1 MRGYN
6 PPPMTAM
13 APPPVRWLP
22 AALGAL
28 LLMMTIGLGLVW
40 WWGRQPPPALP
51 VLGTLPAFS
60 LTDKSGATVTL
71 ATLAGRPW
79 IVDLVFTRCQL
90 SCPRM
95 TERMASL
102 GSRLAPG
109 VRRVSVT
116 VDPAHDTPAVL
127 VDYAKL
133 HKAEAPDWLFLTGSE
148 ADVRRFAV
156 DGLKL
161 GVAAAD
167 PTDPRAAQEPVTHS
181 TRFVLLDGAGR
192 VRGYYDAF
200 DEGALGRLLRD
211 SAWLATG
218 GESSGG

>member
-1 MRGYN
+1 M
-6 PPPMTAM
+6 AM

-40 WWGRQPPPALP
+40 WWGRQPPPSLP
-51 VLGTLPAFS
+51 VMGELPAFT
-60 LTDKSGATVTL
+60 LTDKSGVTVTP

-79 IVDLVFTRCQL
+79 IADLVFTRCQL

-102 GSRLAPG
+102 GQRLAPG
-109 VRRVSVT
+109 VRRVSLS

-127 VDYAKL
+127 TEYARA
-133 HKAEAPDWLFLTGSE
+133 HKAESPDWLFLTGDE
-148 ADVRRFAV
+148 AEMRRLAV
-156 DGLKL
+156 EGFKL
-161 GVAAAD
+161 GVAPAD

-181 TRFVLLDGAGR
+181 TRFVLVDAAGR

-200 DEGALGRLLRD
+200 DEGALGTMLRD
-211 SAWLATG
+211 AAALAQG
-218 GESSGG
+218 EKGESGGAAP

>member
-1 MRGYN
+1 MA
-6 PPPMTAM
+6 AM

-22 AALGAL
+22 AALFAL

-40 WWGRQPPPALP
+40 WWGRQPPPSLP
-51 VLGTLPAFS
+51 VLATLPAYT
-60 LTDKSGATVTL
+60 LVDRSGATVTP

-79 IVDLVFTRCQL
+79 IADLVFTRCQL

-95 TERMASL
+95 TERMVSL
-102 GSRLAPG
+102 GPRLAPG
-109 VRRVSVT
+109 VRRVSVS

-127 VDYAKL
+127 ADYARR
-133 HKAEAPDWLFLTGSE
+133 HGAATPDWLFLTGGE
-148 ADVRRFAV
+148 AEVRRLAV

-167 PTDPRAAQEPVTHS
+167 PRDPRAAQEPITHS
-181 TRFVLLDGAGR
+181 TRFVLVDAQGR

-200 DEGALGRLLRD
+200 DEGSLGRLLRD
-211 SAWLATG
+211 AAWLAAGKGDGAG
-218 GESSGG
+218 G

>member
-1 MRGYN
+1 
-6 PPPMTAM
+6 MTAM

-22 AALGAL
+22 AALGGL

-40 WWGRQPPPALP
+40 WWGRQPPPSLP

-60 LTDKSGATVTL
+60 LTDKSGATVTG

-79 IVDLVFTRCQL
+79 IADLVFTRCQL

-102 GSRLAPG
+102 GPRLAPG
-109 VRRVSVT
+109 VRRVSVS
-116 VDPAHDTPAVL
+116 VDPAYDTPAVL
-127 VDYAKL
+127 AGYAKL
-133 HKAEAPDWLFLTGSE
+133 HKAEAPDWLFLTGDE
-148 ADVRRFAV
+148 AAMRRLAV
-156 DGLKL
+156 EGLKL

-167 PTDPRAAQEPVTHS
+167 PSDPRAAQEPVTHS
-181 TRFVLLDGAGR
+181 TRFVLIDGQGR

-211 SAWLATG
+211 SAWLASGG
-218 GESSGG
+218 GEAASG

>member
-1 MRGYN
+1 
-6 PPPMTAM
+6 MTAM

-40 WWGRQPPPALP
+40 WWGRQPEPALE
-51 VLGTLPAFS
+51 VLGTLPAFT
-60 LTDKSGATVTL
+60 LTDKSGATVTG

-79 IVDLVFTRCQL
+79 IADLVFTRCQL

-109 VRRVSVT
+109 VRRVSVS

-127 VDYAKL
+127 TAYAKL
-133 HKAEAPDWLFLTGSE
+133 HKAEAPDWLFLTGDE
-148 ADVRRFAV
+148 VEMRRLAV
-156 DGLKL
+156 EGFKL
-161 GVAAAD
+161 AVAAAD
-167 PTDPRAAQEPVTHS
+167 PSDPRAAQEPVTHS
-181 TRFVLLDGAGR
+181 SRFVLVDGQGR

-200 DEGALGRLLRD
+200 DEGSLGLLLRD
-211 SAWLATG
+211 SAWLASADSGDG
-218 GESSGG
+218 GAAGG

>member
-1 MRGYN
+1 MA
-6 PPPMTAM
+6 AM

-40 WWGRQPPPALP
+40 WWGRQPAPSLP
-51 VLGTLPAFS
+51 VMGALPAFT

-71 ATLAGRPW
+71 ASLAGRPW
-79 IVDLVFTRCQL
+79 IADLVFTRCQL

-109 VRRVSVT
+109 VRRVSVS

-127 VDYAKL
+127 AAYAKL
-133 HKAEAPDWLFLTGSE
+133 HKAESPDWLFLTGDE
-148 ADVRRFAV
+148 AQMRRLAV
-156 DGLKL
+156 EGFKL
-161 GVAAAD
+161 GVAPAD

-181 TRFVLLDGAGR
+181 TRFVLVDAQGR
-192 VRGYYDAF
+192 VRGWYDAF
-200 DEGALGRLLRD
+200 DEGALGKLLRD
-211 SAWLATG
+211 AAWLAAG
-218 GESSGG
+218 NDEASGG

>member
-1 MRGYN
+1 MA
-6 PPPMTAM
+6 AM

-40 WWGRQPPPALP
+40 WWGRQPPPSLP
-51 VLGTLPAFS
+51 VMGELPAFT
-60 LTDKSGATVTL
+60 LTDKSGATVTP

-79 IVDLVFTRCQL
+79 IADLVFTRCQL

-102 GSRLAPG
+102 GPRLAAG
-109 VRRVSVT
+109 VRRVSVS

-127 VDYAKL
+127 AEYAKV
-133 HKAEAPDWLFLTGSE
+133 HKAEAPDWLFLTGDE
-148 ADVRRFAV
+148 AEMRRLAV
-156 DGLKL
+156 EGFKL
-161 GVAAAD
+161 GVAPAD
-167 PTDPRAAQEPVTHS
+167 PTDPRAVQEPVTHS
-181 TRFVLLDGAGR
+181 TRFVLVDGQGR
-192 VRGYYDAF
+192 VRGWYDAF
-200 DEGALGRLLRD
+200 DEGALGKLLRD

-218 GESSGG
+218 NDGAAGG

>member
-1 MRGYN
+1 MA
-6 PPPMTAM
+6 AM

-40 WWGRQPPPALP
+40 WWGRQPPPSLP
-51 VLGTLPAFS
+51 VMGELPAFT

-79 IVDLVFTRCQL
+79 IADLVFTRCQL

-102 GSRLAPG
+102 GERLAPG
-109 VRRVSVT
+109 VRRVSIS
-116 VDPAHDTPAVL
+116 VDPTHDTPAVL
-127 VDYAKL
+127 AEYARQ
-133 HKAEAPDWLFLTGSE
+133 HKAEAPDWLFLTGDE
-148 ADVRRFAV
+148 AEMRRLAV
-156 DGLKL
+156 EGFKL
-161 GVAAAD
+161 GVAPAD

-181 TRFVLLDGAGR
+181 TRFVLVDGQGR
-192 VRGYYDAF
+192 VRGWYDAF
-200 DEGALGRLLRD
+200 DEGSLGKLLRD
-211 SAWLATG
+211 AAWLAAGNDGAAG
-218 GESSGG
+218 G

>member
-1 MRGYN
+1 MA
-6 PPPMTAM
+6 AM

-40 WWGRQPPPALP
+40 WWGRQPPPSLP
-51 VLGTLPAFS
+51 VMGELPAFT
-60 LTDKSGATVTL
+60 LTDRSGATVTL

-79 IVDLVFTRCQL
+79 IADLVFTRCQL

-102 GSRLAPG
+102 GQRLAPG
-109 VRRVSVT
+109 VRRVSLS

-127 VDYAKL
+127 TEYARQ
-133 HKAEAPDWLFLTGSE
+133 HKAEAPDWLFLTGDE
-148 ADVRRFAV
+148 AEMRRLAV
-156 DGLKL
+156 EGFKL

-167 PTDPRAAQEPVTHS
+167 PSDPRAAQEPVTHS
-181 TRFVLLDGAGR
+181 TRFVLVDGQGR
-192 VRGYYDAF
+192 VRGWYDAF
-200 DEGALGRLLRD
+200 DEGALGKLLRD
-211 SAWLATG
+211 SAWLAAGNDGAAG
-218 GESSGG
+218 G

>member
-1 MRGYN
+1 
-6 PPPMTAM
+6 M

-40 WWGRQPPPALP
+40 WWGRQPAPDLP
-51 VLGTLPAFS
+51 VMGELPAFT

-79 IVDLVFTRCQL
+79 IADLVFTRCQL

-102 GSRLAPG
+102 GTRLAPG
-109 VRRVSVT
+109 VRRVSVS

-127 VDYAKL
+127 AAYAKL
-133 HKAEAPDWLFLTGSE
+133 HKAESPDWLFLTGDE
-148 ADVRRFAV
+148 AEMRRLAV
-156 DGLKL
+156 EGFKL
-161 GVAAAD
+161 GVAPAD

-181 TRFVLLDGAGR
+181 TRFVLVDGKGR
-192 VRGYYDAF
+192 VRGWYDAF
-200 DEGALGRLLRD
+200 DEGSLGKLLRD
-211 SAWLATG
+211 SAWLAAGNDGAAG
-218 GESSGG
+218 G

>member
-1 MRGYN
+1 MA
-6 PPPMTAM
+6 AM

-40 WWGRQPPPALP
+40 WWGRQPPPSLP
-51 VLGTLPAFS
+51 VMGELPAFT
-60 LTDKSGATVTL
+60 LTDKSGATVTP

-79 IVDLVFTRCQL
+79 IADLVFTRCQL

-102 GSRLAPG
+102 GPRLAAG
-109 VRRVSVT
+109 VRRVSVS

-127 VDYAKL
+127 ADYAKV
-133 HKAEAPDWLFLTGSE
+133 HRAESPDWLFLTGDE
-148 ADVRRFAV
+148 AEMRRLAV
-156 DGLKL
+156 EGFKL
-161 GVAAAD
+161 GVAPAD

-181 TRFVLLDGAGR
+181 TRFVLVDGQGR
-192 VRGYYDAF
+192 VRGWYDAF
-200 DEGALGRLLRD
+200 DEGSLGKLLRD
-211 SAWLATG
+211 AAWLAAGNDGAAG
-218 GESSGG
+218 G

>member
-1 MRGYN
+1 MA
-6 PPPMTAM
+6 AM

-40 WWGRQPPPALP
+40 WWGRQPPPSLP
-51 VLGTLPAFS
+51 VMGELPAFT
-60 LTDKSGATVTL
+60 LTDKSGATVTP

-79 IVDLVFTRCQL
+79 IADLVFTRCQL

-102 GSRLAPG
+102 GPRLAAG
-109 VRRVSVT
+109 VRRVSVS

-127 VDYAKL
+127 AEYARQ
-133 HKAEAPDWLFLTGSE
+133 HKAEAPDWLFLTGDE
-148 ADVRRFAV
+148 AEMRKLAV
-156 DGLKL
+156 EGFKL
-161 GVAAAD
+161 GVAPAD

-181 TRFVLLDGAGR
+181 TRFVLVDGQGR
-192 VRGYYDAF
+192 VRGWYDAF
-200 DEGALGRLLRD
+200 DEGSLGKLLRD
-211 SAWLATG
+211 AAWLAAGNDGAAG
-218 GESSGG
+218 G

>member
-1 MRGYN
+1 MEVFL
-6 PPPMTAM
+6 MAM

-22 AALGAL
+22 AVLGAL
-28 LLMMTIGLGLVW
+28 LLMITVGLGLVW
-40 WWGRQPPPALP
+40 WSGRKPAPPLP
-51 VLGTLPAFS
+51 VLGSVPAFT
-60 LTDKSGATVTL
+60 LVDKSGATVTP

-102 GSRLAPG
+102 GPRLPAG
-109 VRRVSVT
+109 VRRVSVS

-127 VDYAKL
+127 ADYARA
-133 HKAEAPDWLFLTGSE
+133 HKAEAPDWLFLTGDE
-148 ADVRRFAV
+148 AEMRRLAV

-161 GVAAAD
+161 GVAPAD
-167 PTDPRAAQEPVTHS
+167 PRDPRAAQEPVTHS
-181 TRFVLLDGAGR
+181 TRFVLVDAAGR

-200 DEGALGRLLRD
+200 DEGAVGTMLRD
-211 SAWLATG
+211 AAALAQG
-218 GESSGG
+218 EKGESGGAAP